1 MIDGTKNTKFLKS
14 LQNAQRDT
22 TNFAAKR
29 DLFLKTFSIHTIM
42 RLCH

>member
-22 TNFAAKR
+22 TNLAAKR
-29 DLFLKTFSIHTIM
+29 DLFLKTFSIHTII